1 MRKKDSLTLKNIADR
16 LGISETTVSRAL
28 SGQASKYRISQE
40 TEKEVLD
47 LAEELHFSPNQLARS
62 LRLQKTHTIGLMIP
76 DISNP
81 FFANIA
87 RNIEK
92 EARKLGYS
100 VILADTEET
109 ESIEIESLRLLR
121 GRKVDGM
128 VISPVG
134 QHSSHLEKL
143 FAVGMPMVLIDRYF
157 PDSPLPYVASDNFSG
172 AHQAVSHLIQNGHV
186 RIACIQGLENTLPNV
201 ERLRGYHQAHADS
214 GLPVNETLIVGDS
227 FGYQNGYIEMKLLLR
242 YNPRPTAVFA
252 VSNLISLG
260 ALHAIDEEGLR
271 VPEDVSIIS
280 FDDQPYSAL
289 LATPMTTVA
298 QQNEQIGP
306 LAVKMLFNQIESK
319 TVPEQKGILIPTRLI
334 VRKSVRDMRTSP

>member
-1 MRKKDSLTLKNIADR
+1 MRKKDTLTLKNIADR
-16 LGISETTVSRAL
+16 LSLSETTVSRAL

-40 TEKEVLD
+40 TEKAVLN
-47 LAEELHFSPNQLARS
+47 LAEELHFSPNELARG

-87 RNIEK
+87 RNVEK
-92 EARKLGYS
+92 EARKGGYS
-100 VILADTEET
+100 VILVDTAEDEA
-109 ESIEIESLRLLR
+109 IEIESIRLLR

-128 VISPVG
+128 VISPIG
-134 QHSSHLEKL
+134 QHASHLEKL
-143 FAVGMPMVLIDRYF
+143 FANGMPMVLIDRYF
-157 PDSPLPYVASDNFSG
+157 PDSPLPYIASDNFSG
-172 AHQAVSHLIQNGHV
+172 AYQAVSHLIQNGHV
-186 RIACIQGLENTLPNV
+186 HIACIQGLENTLPNI
-201 ERLRGYHQAHADS
+201 ERLRGYRSAYADAGIGVDES
-214 GLPVNETLIVGDS
+214 LIVGDS
-227 FGYQNGYIEMKLLLR
+227 FGYQNGYIETKLLLR
-242 YNPRPTAVFA
+242 HNPRPTAVFA

-260 ALHAIDEEGLR
+260 ALHAIDEEGLS
-271 VPEDVSIIS
+271 VPGDISIVS

-306 LAVKMLFNQIESK
+306 LAVKMLFNQIELK

-334 VRKSVRDMRTSP
+334 IRKSVRDLRASA